1 MSHITTDQKTTSIL
15 MLYEADRLRERI
27 TPREQIIYRIQVE
40 GIVGSEDHLMRFE
53 WDDDLRRLG
62 IQLLHKEDLTLDQAT
77 TREEQ
82 WAYYVDSYYMHADTE
97 GVATDLLSAPWL
109 RRSVKSNEF
118 PLDANLFINELQVK
132 ICLNTY
138 KLFYL
143 VTTEDTL
150 VRAKNNRNINE
161 KRLNYNRAARVTD
174 GSKWTRDG
182 THTKE
187 EQNAAAAA
195 AEAAKEH
202 LVPNPASL
210 TAPDVQVSPP
220 LASSVTPAP
229 QTDAPRSSI
238 TPNPPAPASEE
249 PAPSGDVKI
258 ESPPNENGEAM
269 DLESSQPKSDPPE
282 PRAEEPRA
290 TTNEDVEMADA

>member
-1 MSHITTDQKTTSIL
+1 M
-15 MLYEADRLRERI
+15 
-27 TPREQIIYRIQVE
+27 
-40 GIVGSEDHLMRFE
+40 
-53 WDDDLRRLG
+53 
-62 IQLLHKEDLTLDQAT
+62 LHKEDLTLDQAT

-109 RRSVKSNEF
+109 RRSVKSNDF

-143 VTTEDTL
+143 VNTEDAL
-150 VRAKNNRNINE
+150 VRGKSNRNINI
-161 KRLNYNRAARVTD
+161 KRLDYNRKCRIVD
-174 GSKWTRDG
+174 GRKWTRDG

-202 LVPNPASL
+202 LAAHPASVV
-210 TAPDVQVSPP
+210 TPSVQVSPP
-220 LASSVTPAP
+220 PASSATPVP
-229 QTDAPRSSI
+229 QIDAPRSSV
-238 TPNPPAPASEE
+238 TPNPPVPAAEE
-249 PAPSGDVKI
+249 PVPTGDVKI
-258 ESPPNENGEAM
+258 ESPPVESGEAM
-269 DLESSQPKSDPPE
+269 DLEPSQPNSVPPE
-282 PRAEEPRA
+282 PKAEEPKA
-290 TTNEDVEMADA
+290 TNEDVEMADA

>member
-1 MSHITTDQKTTSIL
+1 
-15 MLYEADRLRERI
+15 MLYETDRLREKT

-40 GIVGSEDHLMRFE
+40 KIVGADDHVHRFE
-53 WDDDLRRLG
+53 WVRITHNRTDNQDDELRRLG

-118 PLDANLFINELQVK
+118 PLDANLFINDLQVK

-143 VTTEDTL
+143 VNTEDTL
-150 VRAKNNRNINE
+150 VRAKSNRDIND
-161 KRLNYNRAARVTD
+161 KRLNYNRAARAAD

-195 AEAAKEH
+195 AEAAKENLILH
-202 LVPNPASL
+202 PAR
-210 TAPDVQVSPP
+210 VS
-220 LASSVTPAP
+220 TP
-229 QTDAPRSSI
+229 
-238 TPNPPAPASEE
+238 
-249 PAPSGDVKI
+249 GV
-258 ESPPNENGEAM
+258 
-269 DLESSQPKSDPPE
+269 
-282 PRAEEPRA
+282 
-290 TTNEDVEMADA
+290 

>member
-1 MSHITTDQKTTSIL
+1 L
-15 MLYEADRLRERI
+15 N
-27 TPREQIIYRIQVE
+27 
-40 GIVGSEDHLMRFE
+40 
-53 WDDDLRRLG
+53 
-62 IQLLHKEDLTLDQAT
+62 KEDLTLDQAT

-143 VTTEDTL
+143 VNTEDTL
-150 VRAKNNRNINE
+150 VRAKSNRNISD
-161 KRLNYNRAARVTD
+161 KRLNYYRAGRVSD
-174 GSKWTRDG
+174 GKKWTRDG

-202 LVPNPASL
+202 LVLHPVSVATPGL
-210 TAPDVQVSPP
+210 QVSPP
-220 LASSVTPAP
+220 PASSATPVP
-229 QTDAPRSSI
+229 QIDAPLSSI
-238 TPNPPAPASEE
+238 SPKPATTETEE
-249 PAPSGDVKI
+249 PAPTNTVKI
-258 ESPPNENGEAM
+258 ESPPLEPGEAM
-269 DLESSQPKSDPPE
+269 DLEPSEPTSVPPE
-282 PRAEEPRA
+282 PRVEEPG

>member
-1 MSHITTDQKTTSIL
+1 MIFKLVLTFQD
-15 MLYEADRLRERI
+15 
-27 TPREQIIYRIQVE
+27 
-40 GIVGSEDHLMRFE
+40 DH
-53 WDDDLRRLG
+53 LRRLG
-62 IQLLHKEDLTLDQAT
+62 IQFLNKEDLTLDQAT

-109 RRSVKSNEF
+109 RRSVTSNEF

-143 VTTEDTL
+143 VNTEDTL
-150 VRAKNNRNINE
+150 VRAKSNRTVSD
-161 KRLNYNRAARVTD
+161 KKLKYNHVARVSD
-174 GSKWTRDG
+174 GMKWTRDG

-202 LVPNPASL
+202 LVTHPVSVAAPASK
-210 TAPDVQVSPP
+210 VSPP
-220 LASSVTPAP
+220 PASSATPAP
-229 QTDAPRSSI
+229 ATDGPRSSV
-238 TPNPPAPASEE
+238 TPNPPASVAAEE
-249 PAPSGDVKI
+249 PAPEGDVKI
-258 ESPPNENGEAM
+258 ESPPIEPGEAM
-269 DLESSQPKSDPPE
+269 DFEPSQPTPVPPE
-282 PRAEEPRA
+282 PRVEEPKA
-290 TTNEDVEMADA
+290 ANGDVEMADA